1 MSGKDQ
7 PPGEPAARP
16 KQARSIRTRATLLEA
31 AAEVVRREGVGGLTL
46 ERVADTAGVSKGG
59 LLYHFG
65 SKRELVLAMVD
76 ETLASAG
83 DDLEQLADRTPGAGA
98 FARAYL
104 DYVRSGE
111 RTDSDEAASVFA
123 AATLEPEGL
132 ASAQRTFGAWQERL
146 RHDDGIDDTVALLAR
161 VVGDGLWLIDLFGL
175 APPDAAGRAAVC
187 DLVLAMLDDAAS

>member
-1 MSGKDQ
+1 M
-7 PPGEPAARP
+7 
-16 KQARSIRTRATLLEA
+16 
-31 AAEVVRREGVGGLTL
+31 TL
-46 ERVADTAGVSKGG
+46 ERVAETAGVSKGG

-83 DDLEQLADRTPGAGA
+83 DDLEQLAARDPGPGA

-111 RTDSDEAASVFA
+111 RSESDEAASVFA
-123 AATLEPEGL
+123 AATLEPDGL
-132 ASAQRTFGAWQERL
+132 ASAGATFGAWQERL
-146 RHDDGIDDTVALLAR
+146 RTDDGVDDTVALLAR

-175 APPDAAGRAAVC
+175 APPDQAGRAAVC
-187 DLVLAMLDDAAS
+187 DLVTSMLDSAEQ